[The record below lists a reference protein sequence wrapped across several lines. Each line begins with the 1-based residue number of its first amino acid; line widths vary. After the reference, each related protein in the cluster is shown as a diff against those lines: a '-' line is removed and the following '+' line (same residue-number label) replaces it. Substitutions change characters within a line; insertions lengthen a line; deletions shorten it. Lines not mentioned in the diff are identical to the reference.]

1 MFLFSLSRRAVHHS
15 VSAVDF
21 PLNMSTVSLM
31 RRFYQ
36 TLVFVF
42 VCEVS
47 STTPVNKT
55 TVDGNVFIS
64 GDHNEVISSTSQET
78 KKALAEIQS
87 ELYSINERDKKFA
100 ERILSLK
107 EHVGMKLD
115 LMNKSNA
122 ALSAQVQAMAQIL
135 TTLEKQGTHTA

>member
-1 MFLFSLSRRAVHHS
+1 MSPID
-15 VSAVDF
+15 DF
-21 PLNMSTVSLM
+21 ALNMSTVLLM
-31 RRFYQ
+31 CQYYQ
-36 TLVFVF
+36 TLIFGV
-42 VCEVS
+42 VCQVS
-47 STTPVNKT
+47 STTAVNKT
-55 TVDGNVFIS
+55 TADGNVFIS

-122 ALSAQVQAMAQIL
+122 ALSVQVQAMAQIL
-135 TTLEKQGTHTA
+135 TLGKQGTHTA

>member
-1 MFLFSLSRRAVHHS
+1 MSPID
-15 VSAVDF
+15 DF
-21 PLNMSTVSLM
+21 ALNMSTVLLM
-31 RRFYQ
+31 CQYYQ
-36 TLVFVF
+36 TLIFGV
-42 VCEVS
+42 VCQVS
-47 STTPVNKT
+47 STTAVNKT
-55 TVDGNVFIS
+55 TADGNVFIS

-115 LMNKSNA
+115 LMKKSNA
-122 ALSAQVQAMAQIL
+122 ALSVQVQAMAQIL
-135 TTLEKQGTHTA
+135 TLGKQGTHTA

>member
-1 MFLFSLSRRAVHHS
+1 MSPID
-15 VSAVDF
+15 DF
-21 PLNMSTVSLM
+21 ALNMSTVLLM
-31 RRFYQ
+31 RQYYQ
-36 TLVFVF
+36 TLIFGV
-42 VCEVS
+42 VCQVS

-64 GDHNEVISSTSQET
+64 GDHNEVISPTSQET